1 MAYLIY
7 HQTTKLVEEG
17 TVKSTLTFPVST
29 TTKDLDQKFQD
40 ALVSMPLDTEDKLV
54 QKITW
59 KGKRHLPT

>member
-1 MAYLIY
+1 MVYLIY